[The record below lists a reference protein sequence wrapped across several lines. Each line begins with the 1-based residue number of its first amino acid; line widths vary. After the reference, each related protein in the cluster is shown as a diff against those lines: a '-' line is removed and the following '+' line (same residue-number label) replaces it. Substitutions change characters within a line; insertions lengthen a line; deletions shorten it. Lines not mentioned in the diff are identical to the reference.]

1 VPVFGRVA
9 QSVQDLAVF
18 GTLSFGDSVVGK
30 ATQDAIDARQADA
43 QGPFMTDLQVE
54 LLLGQLTCA
63 TRPPHDG
70 VILMLQPCSTAR
82 IPTAPAQWL
91 GPITNTAQ
99 ACAARDWIEQGNWD
113 RHAPPAH
120 LRAEANLS
128 RPSIRN

>member
-1 VPVFGRVA
+1 MTSGRYFT
-9 QSVQDLAVF
+9 SH
-18 GTLSFGDSVVGK
+18 
-30 ATQDAIDARQADA
+30 
-43 QGPFMTDLQVE
+43 PFTITICMRCSAERHTDVLQMLRPSIRRCPHGILVTTE
-54 LLLGQLTCA
+54 CLLGQLTCA

-99 ACAARDWIEQGNWD
+99 ARAARDWIEQGNWD